1 MKTTLQWLRE
11 FVDIDMDV
19 GPFADLLTMSG
30 LEVEGVVRLGEGLD
44 NIIVGEIVETG
55 QHPKLSTLSV
65 AKVHTGSQNV
75 EIVSSAPNVTVGL
88 KTALALPGT
97 RLPGGMTVEKRKFK
111 GVESVG
117 VLLAEDELGIT
128 QDHSGLIELPDSA
141 QPGQAIDSVL
151 DVSDYLFDIA
161 ITPNRADCLSIIGI
175 ARDISAILDTPL
187 HIPKITLPETGDDIT
202 SLTSVVVIDKDLCPR
217 YAARVIQNIS
227 IKKSPL
233 WMRMR
238 LSALGVRDISNIV
251 DISNYVML
259 EYGQPLHAF
268 DYHLLEEN
276 RIVVKRAKQGDTF
289 YTLDAIERT
298 LTDDILM
305 ICDGNRYVAIGGIM
319 GGANSEIQDD
329 TDTVLLES
337 AFFHPPSIHRS
348 ARYLGL
354 MTEAAYRFER
364 GVDPGG
370 QVTAVDRATQ
380 LMVELAEGKA
390 AKGVIDETGPV
401 PVRPTIHLRPERV
414 RKIIGVD
421 VTTEE
426 VADFMT
432 RLSMDVKKKKDG
444 TFDVTPPSYRLDL
457 DREIDLIEE
466 VARIKGY
473 DKIPETLP
481 EIAMGHEDRTE
492 HEKLQGRVFD
502 VMISE
507 GFSEIIT
514 YSFIERDTFERLGI
528 KNGSSVELKNPMSE
542 DMAVMR
548 TTMIPGMVK
557 AAVGNMN
564 HLNTDLKLFEIARVY
579 IPRKKEKLPDEPYML
594 SALISGDRFPRQWG
608 REVEPMDFFDLK
620 GTWETLI
627 EKIGILDVSYDD
639 ASSISYLD
647 SVESCV
653 IKIGGNTVGVMGK
666 LAEGVAERYD
676 LNRTVYVL
684 EVNLTALELVEK
696 ELISYTHIPRY
707 PPVLRDIALVVAE
720 NVRSR
725 DIVETVRGAT
735 GDIGR
740 DITVFDVYTGKQ
752 IEAGKKSLA
761 LSVTYQSDE
770 RTLTDEE
777 VNDVHGKVIDMLEKT
792 LSVQIR

>member
-19 GPFADLLTMSG
+19 EPFADLLTMSG
-30 LEVEGVVRLGEGLD
+30 LEVEDVVRLGEGLD
-44 NIIVGEIVETG
+44 KVIVGEIIEVKPHPESDALHIAQVNTG
-55 QHPKLSTLSV
+55 GQT
-65 AKVHTGSQNV
+65 V
-75 EIVSSAPNVTVGL
+75 EIVSSAPNVSVGL

-97 RLPGGMTVEKRKFK
+97 RLPGGLTVEKRKFK
-111 GVESVG
+111 GVESSG

-128 QDHSGLIELPDSA
+128 QDHSGLIELPENSKA
-141 QPGQAIDSVL
+141 GRAIDSIL
-151 DVSDYLFDIA
+151 DVSDYLFDIS

-175 ARDISAILDTPL
+175 ARDISAILNKPL
-187 HIPKITLPETGDDIT
+187 NIPKITVSEEGDDIS
-202 SLTSVVVIDKDLCPR
+202 SLTSVEVIDKDLCPR
-217 YAARVIQNIS
+217 YAARVIQNIT
-227 IKKSPL
+227 IKQSPL

-238 LSALGVRDISNIV
+238 LHALGVRDINNIV

-268 DYHLLEEN
+268 DYHLLEGN
-276 RIVVKRAKQGDTF
+276 RIVVKRAKKGDTF
-289 YTLDAIERT
+289 FTLDAVERT
-298 LTDDILM
+298 LTEDILM
-305 ICDGNRYVAIGGIM
+305 ICDGKRYVAIGGIM

-354 MTEAAYRFER
+354 MTEAAYRMER

-380 LMVELAEGKA
+380 LMVELADAKA
-390 AKGVIDETGPV
+390 AKGVIDEVGPV
-401 PVRPTIHLRPERV
+401 PLRPTIHLRPERV
-414 RKIIGVD
+414 RKIIGFD
-421 VTTEE
+421 VTPDE
-426 VADFMT
+426 VADIMT
-432 RLSMDVKKKKDG
+432 RLFMNVKKGRGGD
-444 TFDVTPPSYRLDL
+444 FDVTPPSYRLDL

-473 DKIPETLP
+473 DEIPETLP
-481 EIAMGHEDRTE
+481 DIAMGHEGRTE
-492 HEKLQGRVFD
+492 QDKLLRRSFD

-514 YSFIERDTFERLGI
+514 YSFIERDTFERLGV
-528 KNGSSVELKNPMSE
+528 KNDSSIELKNPMSE
-542 DMAVMR
+542 EMAVMR
-548 TTMIPGMVK
+548 TTLIPGMVK

-579 IPRKKEKLPDEPYML
+579 IPRKNEKLPDEPYML
-594 SALISGDRFPRQWG
+594 SALISGDRYTRQWG
-608 REVEPMDFFDLK
+608 REEGQVDFFDLK
-620 GTWETLI
+620 GTWETLA
-627 EKIGILDVSYDD
+627 KRIGISDVSYND
-639 ASSISYLD
+639 ANSISYLD

-653 IKIGGNTVGVMGK
+653 ITVGGHTVGVMGK
-666 LAEGVAERYD
+666 LDGNVAEMYD
-676 LNRTVYVL
+676 LSRTVYVM
-684 EVNLTALELVEK
+684 EINLTALERIEK
-696 ELISYTHIPRY
+696 EAILYTPIPRY

-725 DIVETVRGAT
+725 DIVETVRKTT

-740 DITVFDVYTGKQ
+740 DITVFDVYTGRQ

-777 VNDVHGKVIDMLEKT
+777 VNDVHGKVIDVLEKT

>member
-1 MKTTLQWLRE
+1 MKTTLEWLRE

-19 GPFADLLTMSG
+19 EPFSDLLTMSG
-30 LEVEGVVRLGEGLD
+30 LEVEEVVRLGEGLEK
-44 NIIVGEIVETG
+44 IIVGEIIEVSA
-55 QHPKLSTLSV
+55 HPESDTLSV
-65 AKVHTGSQNV
+65 AKVSAGSQTV

-97 RLPGGMTVEKRKFK
+97 RLPGGITVEKRKFK
-111 GVESVG
+111 GVESTG

-128 QDHSGLIELPDSA
+128 QDHSGLIELPKSA
-141 QPGQAIDSVL
+141 KAGRPIDEIL
-151 DVSDYLFDIA
+151 EVSDYLFDIS
-161 ITPNRADCLSIIGI
+161 ITPNRADCLSVIGI
-175 ARDISAILDTPL
+175 ARDVAAILKKPL
-187 HIPKITLPETGDDIT
+187 TIPKIKLPEEGDDIT
-202 SLTSVVVIDKDLCPR
+202 SLTSIEVIDKDLCPR
-217 YAARVIQNIS
+217 YAARIIQGIT
-227 IKKSPL
+227 IKQSPL
-233 WMRMR
+233 WMKIR
-238 LSALGVRDISNIV
+238 LNALGVRDINNIV

-259 EYGQPLHAF
+259 ESGQPLHAF

-289 YTLDAIERT
+289 FTLDAVERK

-305 ICDGNRYVAIGGIM
+305 ICDGKRYVAIGGIM

-354 MTEAAYRFER
+354 MTEAAYRMER

-370 QVTAVDRATQ
+370 QVSAVDRATQ
-380 LMVELAEGKA
+380 LMVELADAKA
-390 AKGVIDETGPV
+390 AKGVIDVIGPI
-401 PVRPTIHLRPERV
+401 PVRPTIHLRLERA
-414 RKIIGVD
+414 RKIIGFD
-421 VTTEE
+421 VTGEE
-426 VADFMT
+426 IADIMT
-432 RLSMDVKKKKDG
+432 RLSMDVKKKKG
-444 TFDVTPPSYRLDL
+444 ALEVTPPSYRLDL

-473 DKIPETLP
+473 DEIPGTLP
-481 EIAMGHEDRTE
+481 EISMGYEDRTD
-492 HEKLQGRVFD
+492 HEKLMRLAFD

-528 KNGSSVELKNPMSE
+528 KNGSAVELANPMSE
-542 DMAVMR
+542 EMAIMR
-548 TTMIPGMVK
+548 TTLIPGVIK

-564 HLNTDLKLFEIARVY
+564 HLNTDLKLFEIARAY
-579 IPRKKEKLPDEPYML
+579 IPRKDEKLPEEPYIL

-608 REVEPMDFFDLK
+608 QDVRPVDFFDLK
-620 GTWETLI
+620 GVWETLI
-627 EKIGILDVSYDD
+627 KRIGISDVTYEGGDG
-639 ASSISYLD
+639 ISYLD

-653 IKIGGNTVGVMGK
+653 IKAGGSIVGVLGR
-666 LAEGVAERYD
+666 LDEIVAERYD
-676 LNRTVYVL
+676 LSRTVYVM
-684 EVNLTALELVEK
+684 EVNLTALERMEK
-696 ELISYTHIPRY
+696 EVVTYTPIPRY

-720 NVRSR
+720 GVKSR
-725 DIVETVRGAT
+725 DIVETVRNTT

-740 DITVFDVYTGKQ
+740 SITVFDVYTGKQ
-752 IEAGKKSLA
+752 IETGKKSLA

-777 VNDVHGKVIDMLEKT
+777 VNDVHGKVIDVLEKT